1 MDQLRDTLEF
11 DIDGLVIK
19 GTEIDLEDMKRERP
33 MKQIAFKFIAEE
45 IETTLKEVEWS
56 ISGHIYTPVAIVE
69 PVRLM
74 GSTVQRASL
83 ANPNLVK
90 ELGIKIGSEVMIS
103 KRGDIIPKIERVLST
118 PPDAQDI
125 RMTTQCETCNTA
137 LINEGTKLYCPNNEC
152 PKRNYHRLQKWLKK
166 LAVKYFSEKLM
177 LRKLFDT
184 GKVQQIADLYSLKVS
199 DLTKFEGVKEASAKK
214 ALDNLFAVKEIRL
227 ERFIAGFNIEN
238 IGERL
243 VKKIVDAGYDSLDK
257 IRNASVSQLSK
268 VEGFAEITA
277 KYLLDG
283 VNTLYPH
290 MCEVLQTN
298 KISIQEKKMAGK
310 LEGLSF
316 CFTGKLETMKR
327 AEAEQLV
334 AENGGESK
342 KSVVNDLTY
351 LVANSTEQTA
361 KFKKAEAQGT
371 QIISEQEFLDMV
383 NA

>member
-1 MDQLRDTLEF
+1 
-11 DIDGLVIK
+11 
-19 GTEIDLEDMKRERP
+19 
-33 MKQIAFKFIAEE
+33 
-45 IETTLKEVEWS
+45 
-56 ISGHIYTPVAIVE
+56 
-69 PVRLM
+69 
-74 GSTVQRASL
+74 
-83 ANPNLVK
+83 
-90 ELGIKIGSEVMIS
+90 MIS
-103 KRGDIIPKIERVLST
+103 KRGDIIPKIERVLKT
-118 PPDAQDI
+118 PLDAQEI
-125 RMTTQCETCNTA
+125 SLPTQCETCNTP
-137 LINEGTKLYCPNNEC
+137 LVNEGTKLYCPNNEC
-152 PKRNYHRLQKWLKK
+152 PKRSYHRLHKWLKK

-214 ALDNLFAVKEIRL
+214 SLDNLFAVKEIPL

-243 VKKIVDAGYDSLDK
+243 VKKVVDAGYDSLEK
-257 IRNASVSQLSK
+257 IRNSSVSQLSK

-277 KYLLDG
+277 QYLLDG
-283 VNTLYPH
+283 VNNLYPH
-290 MCEVLQTN
+290 MREVLQTN
-298 KISIQEKKMAGK
+298 KISIQEKKKMAGK

-342 KSVVNDLTY
+342 KGVVKDLSY
-351 LVANSTEQTA
+351 LVTNSTEQTA
-361 KFKKAEAQGT
+361 KFKKAQEQQET
-371 QIISEQEFLDMV
+371 KIISEQEFLDMV